1 MIEISKSYLH
11 SKVGRRLTILFI
23 LSALIP
29 LLITAAISY
38 THVSDLLLKSSQE
51 QTKAVGKSY
60 GTTILER
67 LNYLDQISLD
77 LSRKLQNSSKIPK
90 QNIEYLK
97 KHFDTLVI
105 YKNDTSENIIGNE
118 IIALN
123 FTSTES
129 NHLKSGK
136 PLLTVLANENNFGE
150 VYISRL
156 VDKNHYD
163 KGFLLAKIK
172 PLYLW
177 GARDSLSYD
186 YQYCVFFN
194 TTTSLYCADIITQQ
208 TQDSIRSNL
217 QTINNFLK
225 WDDSKSTSYYGSNWN
240 LYLKHHF
247 MSPNWNI
254 VTGQSE
260 KYIYA
265 PIRTFQ
271 IIFPL
276 SILAAI
282 LIATF
287 ISLRHIFQII
297 NPLEKL
303 IFGTRQLAKREFSN
317 RIALQSN
324 DEFEELADSFNDM
337 SETLG
342 KQFLALETL
351 SKLDRL
357 ILSAPAPGHIIEI
370 VIQYLAAN
378 IVKSNVSIAILK
390 ESSTGDSTLYINTKH
405 NLSSDLLKYFILSR
419 ESIIFLLSNKSG
431 NFSRPG
437 EILFETLSPLIDE
450 DIKEFFV
457 IPIVYK
463 NKLYGSINIGLYDA
477 DNSLSIEDKSQCL
490 ALSDRISVALASSEK
505 EDQLYRQAHY
515 DSLTGLPNRQ
525 LLKDRFTREIIHAKR
540 EDQNVAILFLDLDR
554 FKNINDSLGH
564 SAGDVLLQQA
574 GKRLKNVLRDT
585 DTIARI
591 GGDEFT
597 IILSNINKPTD
608 AGQIAQTLIDSMA
621 EPFVISG
628 QTNFVGASVGIAI
641 YPSDGSDC
649 DEIMKKADTAMYR
662 AKDMGRNTYTFF
674 TEDMNSE
681 AITRIELENELHT
694 AIENEQFVLHYQ
706 PLIDMKTNTVVCC
719 EVLLRWQ
726 RPGHEHLVSPA
737 TFISIAEDT
746 GLIGQIGSWVIQSAC
761 KQFGE
766 WKKTSSTLERIAIN
780 VSAHQFSNE
789 RFVESVEH
797 ATRNAHLSSH
807 QVELEVTENLLI
819 HDMQNSIA
827 ILNQLHELG
836 FGLSIDDFGTGYSSL
851 SYLRAF
857 PAEVLKIDRSFVI
870 DIPEDNDATAIVKM
884 IIELAHSVGKKVVV
898 EGIETKAQADIMR
911 ELGADI
917 CQGYYFSKPLSAD
930 NFLDFIQSY
939 PDTTE

>member
-1 MIEISKSYLH
+1 MIKVSKSYLR

-29 LLITAAISY
+29 LLITAFISY
-38 THVSDLLLKSSQE
+38 RHVSSLLLDSSQE
-51 QTKAVGKSY
+51 QTRAVAKSY
-60 GTTILER
+60 GMTILER
-67 LNYLDQISLD
+67 LSYLDQITQD
-77 LSRKLQNSSKIPK
+77 LTQKLRSKNNHPY
-90 QNIEYLK
+90 QDYHYLE

-105 YKNDTSENIIGNE
+105 YKNNSSTNLLGNE
-118 IIALN
+118 IVSLS
-123 FTSTES
+123 FTATES
-129 NHLKSGK
+129 NHLKEGK
-136 PLLTVLANENNFGE
+136 PLLTILANENNFGS

-156 VDKNHYD
+156 IDKNHLE
-163 KGFLLAKIK
+163 KGLILAKIQ

-177 GARDSLSYD
+177 GDRDSLSYD

-194 TTTSLYCADIITQQ
+194 TITSLHCADIVDQK
-208 TQDSIRSNL
+208 TQDSL
-217 QTINNFLK
+217 INNLK
-225 WDDSKSTSYYGSNWN
+225 SKTKTIRWETDDTTYFGANWS
-240 LYLKHHF
+240 LYLKHQF

-254 VTGQSE
+254 VTGQS
-260 KYIYA
+260 KQYIYR
-265 PIRTFQ
+265 PIQTFQ

-282 LIATF
+282 LIAAF
-287 ISLRHIFQII
+287 ISLRHIFRII

-303 IFGTRQLAKREFSN
+303 ISGTRQLTKREFDSRVDIN
-317 RIALQSN
+317 SD
-324 DEFEELADSFNDM
+324 DEFEELADSFNHM
-337 SETLG
+337 SDTLG

-378 IVKSNVSIAILK
+378 IKKSNVSITILK
-390 ESSTGDSTLYINTKH
+390 ESSTGDSTLYINTKY
-405 NLSSDLLKYFILSR
+405 NLSNELLKYFILNR
-419 ESIIFLLSNKSG
+419 ECIIFLLSNKGG
-431 NFSRPG
+431 NYSQPG
-437 EILFETLSPLIDE
+437 DILFNTLSPLIDE
-450 DIKEFFV
+450 DINNFFV

-463 NKLYGSINIGLYDA
+463 NKLYGSINIGLYDI
-477 DNSLSIEDKSQCL
+477 NETLGIEDKSQCL

-505 EDQLYRQAHY
+505 EDLLYRQAHY

-525 LLKDRFTREIIHAKR
+525 LLKDRFTREIIHARR
-540 EDQNVAILFLDLDR
+540 EEHNIAILFLDLDR

-564 SAGDVLLQQA
+564 SAGDILLQQA

-585 DTIARI
+585 DTIARV
-591 GGDEFT
+591 GGDEF
-597 IILSNINKPTD
+597 IIVLSNISNPID
-608 AGQIAQTLIDSMA
+608 AGQIAQNLIASMA
-621 EPFVISG
+621 EPFIINE

-641 YPSDGSDC
+641 YPTDGDDC

-662 AKDMGRNTYTFF
+662 AKELGRNTYTFF
-674 TEDMNSE
+674 TEDMNTE
-681 AITRIELENELHT
+681 AVTRIELENELHT
-694 AIENEQFVLHYQ
+694 AIENEQFILHYQ
-706 PLIDMKTNTVVCC
+706 PLIDMKSNTVVCC

-761 KQFGE
+761 KQFGQ
-766 WKKTSSTLERIAIN
+766 WKQLNNTLERIAIN

-797 ATRNAHLSSH
+797 ATQIANLSSH

-827 ILNQLHELG
+827 ILNRLHDLG

-857 PAEVLKIDRSFVI
+857 PAEVLKIDRSFII

-898 EGIETKAQADIMR
+898 EGIETKEQADIMR

-917 CQGYYFSKPLSAD
+917 CQGYYFSKPLNAD
-930 NFLDFIQSY
+930 KFLDFIQTY
-939 PDTTE
+939 PDTTK